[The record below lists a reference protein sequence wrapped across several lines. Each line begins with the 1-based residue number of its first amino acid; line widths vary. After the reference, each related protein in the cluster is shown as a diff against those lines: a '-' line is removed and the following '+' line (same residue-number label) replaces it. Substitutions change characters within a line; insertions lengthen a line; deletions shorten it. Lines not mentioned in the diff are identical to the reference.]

1 MLNKSHKVKPGAS
14 IDFEKARRTARKY
27 KAKSGESGEIP
38 DFEEVMGSGSN
49 GAAESI
55 VVERAGFAAA
65 VGSAEAKPNGSA
77 ESVVDGAALL
87 DELTEM
93 IRRYVVLSPEQA
105 IAAALWIIY
114 SWLHTSERFA
124 THSPILRVW
133 AAEAESG
140 KSTMAGLA
148 RWMVWRPLKIIEP
161 TAAVLYRL
169 IKRSAPTLI
178 LDEADDILA
187 NNSALRSIINGGWTR
202 GDVVPRCAPQT
213 HEPEWFD
220 VFTPKLIAMKGK
232 ELPGT
237 TASRSISIELK
248 PKLSSEKCEH
258 FDHLDNPQFQR
269 LRQLIEQ
276 WTVENLAALIEVK
289 AVLVMPEGFSNRR
302 AENWR
307 PLLAIAEQAGG
318 KWPGEARAAAA
329 LIETTD
335 RLTPAERSPGLDL
348 LADIRDVF
356 DQVLRQDRVTTDL
369 LCGHLN
375 LDRFAEERVQTYR
388 KNGKDISKNEI
399 TRLLRI
405 YKIKPGSV
413 RFDNGVKRG
422 WLREWFVETW
432 ERHGL

>member
-178 LDEADDILA
+178 LDE
-187 NNSALRSIINGGWTR
+187 
-202 GDVVPRCAPQT
+202 
-213 HEPEWFD
+213 
-220 VFTPKLIAMKGK
+220 
-232 ELPGT
+232 
-237 TASRSISIELK
+237 
-248 PKLSSEKCEH
+248 
-258 FDHLDNPQFQR
+258 
-269 LRQLIEQ
+269 
-276 WTVENLAALIEVK
+276 
-289 AVLVMPEGFSNRR
+289 
-302 AENWR
+302 
-307 PLLAIAEQAGG
+307 
-318 KWPGEARAAAA
+318 
-329 LIETTD
+329 
-335 RLTPAERSPGLDL
+335 
-348 LADIRDVF
+348 
-356 DQVLRQDRVTTDL
+356 
-369 LCGHLN
+369 
-375 LDRFAEERVQTYR
+375 
-388 KNGKDISKNEI
+388 
-399 TRLLRI
+399 
-405 YKIKPGSV
+405 
-413 RFDNGVKRG
+413 
-422 WLREWFVETW
+422 
-432 ERHGL
+432 